1 MTTFVFPLKG
11 VHCTGCKGNLQY
23 LLNEEIKPSFFK
35 FKKIDVSANFQK
47 LIVEIDDDKTSE
59 EEVRR
64 YITQTLTGSDYELV
78 VESARYYWILG
89 GLGLG
94 LGALILMLAMT
105 QGLGFWPVKWATA
118 AVSSGLTLLLGAESF
133 RKAKIELQ
141 QKKPA
146 MDCLFLLSTGAATII
161 SLLALVIPGLPMMFE
176 ASLLIFG
183 FRNIGIA
190 IKKSLYTTPNLPVRY
205 QRLKTIHHSG
215 SHEDAMVLRPGEQIA
230 IQAGERIPIDGWL
243 LAKHDVPL
251 SQTYAMDVSRIKG
264 TYLPEHLYANDA
276 VLDGMVA
283 QNDCVMQVGLGH
295 SLLYFLNKPPG
306 IGTCPKGQIWIY
318 PDTSNIC
325 VIARSDQNDK
335 LVEFRLTDSDFQGR
349 SGQSYFSEILN
360 ALRLNTVMTH
370 LPPPVRQQLARA
382 LVQHADKYGLT
393 QTASSIA
400 RLDKELEDAGCRTT
414 PIQDQTD
421 RMLQY
426 FVPVVIGV
434 ALVSGLV
441 AAYFFS
447 PLIAVRCVIS
457 ILVSAC
463 PCTLGF
469 VTPLVMDFAREKG
482 KQAGVIFSQ
491 ADAIETLA
499 DCDTVLLDIHGT
511 ATKGQTEAN
520 IIVHDVSRQHEIKQC
535 LARLEQH
542 TDQHVGKAIYA
553 RLEGDNLLKDTWV
566 LKPQDI
572 ERCAGGI
579 HATIQGKHYVLGN
592 RNLLQQF
599 GAEKL
604 ADSTANTTYLLEK
617 VGTTYQKIATI
628 TVQDPLRPDSVLAV
642 QQLKQRGLNVYI
654 LTGTDQQSAEEYA
667 CSLPGV
673 DGVYA
678 GYAEGKSKIE
688 VVKKLQNAG
697 HRVLMIGD
705 GANDASAM
713 KEAHAS
719 IAMKHV
725 LSDEGAQYLAKA
737 RILNGNMCSV
747 IDALDIAHQALW
759 RIKVNQFCSLVYNLA
774 VVLLTNVIVLTT
786 GIVLHPGICAALML
800 LQIGLIILSSYQ
812 FKRQPLPSRSLLSQS
827 SLFRSVRP
835 IDNARFPDI
844 RPITAPNKSGLAP
857 HF

>member
-11 VHCTGCKGNLQY
+11 VHCTGCKGSLQY
-23 LLNEEIKPSFFK
+23 LLDDETKPSFFQ

-47 LIVEIDDDKTSE
+47 LIVEIDDDRTSE

-64 YITQTLTGSDYELV
+64 YITQTLTGSDFELV

-94 LGALILMLAMT
+94 LGALILILAMT

-141 QKKPA
+141 RKKPA

-205 QRLKTIHHSG
+205 QRLKTTAHSG
-215 SHEDAMVLRPGEQIA
+215 SNEDDMVLRPGEEIA
-230 IQAGERIPIDGWL
+230 IRAGARIPIDGWL
-243 LAKHDVPL
+243 LPKHDLPIT
-251 SQTYAMDVSRIKG
+251 QMYAMDVSRIKG
-264 TYLPEHLYANDA
+264 TYLPESLYADDA

-295 SLLYFLNKPPG
+295 ALRYFSKKPSG
-306 IGTCPKGQIWIY
+306 IAACPKGQIWIY
-318 PDTSNIC
+318 PDVSSIR
-325 VIARSDQNDK
+325 VIARSDRDDK
-335 LVEFRLTDSDFQGR
+335 VVQFPLTQADLQGR
-349 SGQSYFSEILN
+349 SGLSSFSAILN

-370 LPPPVRQQLARA
+370 LETPIRQQLARA

-393 QTASSIA
+393 QTASSLA
-400 RLDKELEDAGCRTT
+400 RLDKELEDAGCRAT

-469 VTPLVMDFAREKG
+469 VTPLVMDFARAKG

-520 IIVHDVSRQHEIKQC
+520 IVVHHASRQHEIEQC

-553 RLEGDNLLKDTWV
+553 RLEGDTLLKDTWV
-566 LKPQDI
+566 LPTHNI
-572 ERCAGGI
+572 ERYAGGI
-579 HATIQGKHYVLGN
+579 GATMQGKHYVLGN
-592 RNLLQQF
+592 RDLLRQF

-604 ADSTANTTYLLEK
+604 ADGAANTTYLLEK
-617 VGTTYQKIATI
+617 VGETYQKLATI
-628 TVQDPLRPDSVLAV
+628 TVHDPLRSDAALAV
-642 QQLKQRGLNVYI
+642 QQMKKRGLNVYI
-654 LTGTDQQSAEEYA
+654 LTGTDQQSAEKY
-667 CSLPGV
+667 SGDLLGV
-673 DGVYA
+673 DRIYA
-678 GYAEGKSKIE
+678 GYSEGQSKIT
-688 VVKKLQNAG
+688 VVKNLQSAG

-737 RILNGNMCSV
+737 RILNGNMLTV
-747 IDALDIAHQALW
+747 IDALDIARQALW

-800 LQIGLIILSSYQ
+800 LQIGLIILSTYQ
-812 FKRQPLPSRSLLSQS
+812 FKRQPLPTKSLPPHS
-827 SLFRSVRP
+827 SLFRAAPLAAREGKHQVNFGVPGFMKYSGSV
-835 IDNARFPDI
+835 
-844 RPITAPNKSGLAP
+844 
-857 HF
+857 